1 MTPRKHGLKRLP
13 AGRHKPDCSTSPGR
27 RGTLEALWKILI
39 VIGVVAVVW
48 GATAF
53 MVPEEPRL
61 PSRFAERSRVND
73 GERAI
78 LALGAGLVTAGL
90 LMARRNRE

>member
-1 MTPRKHGLKRLP
+1 MK
-13 AGRHKPDCSTSPGR
+13 
-27 RGTLEALWKILI
+27 ALWQILI

-48 GATAF
+48 GATGF
-53 MVPEEPRL
+53 MVPEETPR
-61 PSRFAERSRVND
+61 RQNERAERSWVTD

-78 LALGAGLVTAGL
+78 LALGAGLVTAGV